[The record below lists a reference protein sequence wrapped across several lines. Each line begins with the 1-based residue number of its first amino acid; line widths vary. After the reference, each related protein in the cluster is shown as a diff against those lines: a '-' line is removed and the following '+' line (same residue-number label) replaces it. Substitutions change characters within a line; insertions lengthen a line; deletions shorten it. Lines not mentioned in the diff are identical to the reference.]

1 MIVEEIDMVLSP
13 EMKDALTILTD
24 TVSPPIKC
32 PAT

>member
-13 EMKDALTILTD
+13 EMKDALTTLID
-24 TVSPPIKC
+24 DISPPVRC